1 MTETR
6 WRVLLALI
14 LLVTLGR
21 IAATHRVFSQTV
33 DEPWHLMAGYDVL
46 KHYDFTTDPHHPP
59 LARVLIALPFLTD
72 PEPVSDGMVSRGTIL
87 LVRDGRY
94 EHNLVRARMPNLVF
108 VAIAVIGVALWA
120 RHLFSPEAGLLAALL
135 FASLPPVLAHGGFAT
150 TDMALTA
157 TFIVALYAFLL
168 VLEEPTWPRTIAL
181 GVAVAAGLLA
191 KFSFPVFFPV
201 CALALIAVR
210 RRFPL
215 ARLAVAALLA
225 AAVTFLVIPPR
236 DFVAG
241 IASVAAQAVSPPKTI
256 LFDEVRQ
263 GGWWYYFP
271 VALLFKT
278 PIPFLILA
286 MWSAATPVAAV
297 LAPAAAG
304 AAAKDSGNWRCRT
317 PHLELALLA
326 AAILGIAMTSDINLG
341 IRHILP
347 IYAPLAI
354 LAAVAIRV
362 RWINAVLIA
371 WLVIGSAFA
380 HPDYLPWFN
389 AFAGREPHRVL
400 NDSNL
405 DWGQDVLR
413 LVRLARDE
421 RIPSITTSLASF
433 APLDR
438 IGLPPR
444 SELQAL
450 QPVRGWVA
458 ISEFNLAYG
467 RSLDPEIRQWLDG
480 LLAGRPYR
488 RVGKSIRLY
497 YIN

>member
-14 LLVTLGR
+14 ILVTLGR

-33 DEPWHLMAGYDVL
+33 DEPWHVMAGYDVL
-46 KHYDFTTDPHHPP
+46 KYHDFTTDPHHPP
-59 LARVLIALPFLTD
+59 LARVLIALPFFTE
-72 PEPVSDGMVSRGTIL
+72 PEPVSDGKVSRGTTL

-108 VAIAVIGVALWA
+108 VAIAIIGVALWA
-120 RHLFSPEAGLLAALL
+120 RHLFSPAAGLLAALL

-157 TFIVALYAFLL
+157 TLIVALYAFTL
-168 VLEEPTWPRTIAL
+168 VLEEPSWPRTIAL

-191 KFSFPVFFPV
+191 KYSFPVFFPV
-201 CALALIAVR
+201 CALVLIAVR
-210 RRFPL
+210 RRFPFVK
-215 ARLAVAALLA
+215 LAVAMLLA
-225 AAVTFLVIPPR
+225 LAITFIAIPPR
-236 DFVAG
+236 DFLAG

-256 LFDEVRQ
+256 LFDEVRR

-271 VALLFKT
+271 VALFFKT

-286 MWSAATPVAAV
+286 I
-297 LAPAAAG
+297 AG
-304 AAAKDSGNWRCRT
+304 LRRRLD
-317 PHLELALLA
+317 LALLV

-354 LAAVAIRV
+354 LGAVAFRV
-362 RWINAVLIA
+362 RWVNVVLVA

-389 AFAGREPHRVL
+389 EFAGSEPHRIL
-400 NDSNL
+400 NGSNF
-405 DWGQDVLR
+405 DWGQDGLR
-413 LVRLARDE
+413 LVRLVRRE
-421 RIPSITTSLASF
+421 KIPHITTSLWS
-433 APLDR
+433 APLAH
-438 IGLPPR
+438 IGLPQHT
-444 SELQAL
+444 ELRPL
-450 QPVRGWVA
+450 QPVRGWLA
-458 ISEFNLAYG
+458 ISELNITLL
-467 RSLDPEIRQWLDG
+467 RSENAETRRWLDQ
-480 LLAGRPYR
+480 LLADRPYR
-488 RVGKSIRLY
+488 RVGKTIRLY
-497 YIN
+497 SFE